1 MISSSWPILLA
12 LSMPACLTVMFPSP
26 SALIVSL
33 PFEILNVAANAGAD
47 KDATILSAT
56 AEAATRLSIRFPRM
70 IFTSCF
76 DFLWDPPNLL
86 YPPPLYFCQVL
97 FMTYQRTFMNSMTF
111 SGIAKKNSPAFPKK
125 RGAVSFYSLFAS
137 RYRSYPPYIS
147 RRQTI
152 SKPLARAL
160 LRLY

>member
-12 LSMPACLTVMFPSP
+12 LSMPSCLTVMFPSP

-76 DFLWDPPNLL
+76 DFLWNPPNLF

-97 FMTYQRTFMNSMTF
+97 FMTYQRRFMNSMTF
-111 SGIAKKNSPAFPKK
+111 SGIAKKNSPAFPEK

-160 LRLY
+160 FRLY

>member
-1 MISSSWPILLA
+1 MMISSFWPILLA

-76 DFLWDPPNLL
+76 DFLWDPPNLF

-97 FMTYQRTFMNSMTF
+97 FMTYQRRFMNSMTF
-111 SGIAKKNSPAFPKK
+111 PA
-125 RGAVSFYSLFAS
+125 
-137 RYRSYPPYIS
+137 
-147 RRQTI
+147 
-152 SKPLARAL
+152 
-160 LRLY
+160 

>member
-1 MISSSWPILLA
+1 
-12 LSMPACLTVMFPSP
+12 MPACLTVMFPSP

-76 DFLWDPPNLL
+76 DFL
-86 YPPPLYFCQVL
+86 
-97 FMTYQRTFMNSMTF
+97 
-111 SGIAKKNSPAFPKK
+111 
-125 RGAVSFYSLFAS
+125 
-137 RYRSYPPYIS
+137 
-147 RRQTI
+147 
-152 SKPLARAL
+152 
-160 LRLY
+160 

>member
-1 MISSSWPILLA
+1 MMISSSWPILLA

-76 DFLWDPPNLL
+76 DFLWDPPNLF
-86 YPPPLYFCQVL
+86 YPPPPIFL
-97 FMTYQRTFMNSMTF
+97 S
-111 SGIAKKNSPAFPKK
+111 SPFHD
-125 RGAVSFYSLFAS
+125 
-137 RYRSYPPYIS
+137 IS
-147 RRQTI
+147 
-152 SKPLARAL
+152 A
-160 LRLY
+160 